1 MPSDKLFVFRLS
13 LLAGMVRSLLDLT
26 GLALLFP
33 ILQILLTPESIKQ
46 NAYLLSFYEYGQY
59 ADHWEFAFWLMMY
72 AFVFF
77 LFKTVV
83 TFFLARFQSRT
94 AYGIAEYIARERF
107 HSYLSMPYVFY
118 LQNNSGVLMRNFLI
132 IPFEYGQRIIIPF
145 IQLANELLLL
155 ILLLTVIIIYKP
167 IMFLA
172 LAVIMTPVIYYY
184 QKRLKHY
191 LNDISVRK
199 DATGKHLF
207 KHSSQSMSLYREIML
222 HNKEDFFESKFRQ
235 GAIELAEL
243 NARIT
248 TINEFSPKMTEL
260 IAVGGIVLV
269 FIISLVIINSNVE
282 FIQFLI
288 LFTLLISR
296 LLPSA
301 NRILLQSSTI
311 RSNEY
316 VFDYLKDL
324 IPFIAKKDEQEVK
337 TAPIIFEERITI
349 KDLTFSYEEHEKP
362 LFTRLNMT
370 IRKGSSIGIIGPSG
384 SGKTTLLHILL
395 RLLREDSGGIYVD
408 NVQLDHANKLSWYS
422 LIGYVPQNINLI
434 DGDFAENIAFGVAAA
449 DIDMERVKRV
459 AELAQLNEFIEK
471 QPDNYRTAIGEG
483 GLKISGGQRQRV
495 GIARAL
501 YHDAQLLIFDEATS
515 ALDVETEEMITESLR
530 VLNTR
535 RMTTIVV
542 AHRLQTLRYCDE
554 IYSIEQGKL
563 SDKMKYSDL

>member
-1 MPSDKLFVFRLS
+1 
-13 LLAGMVRSLLDLT
+13 
-26 GLALLFP
+26 
-33 ILQILLTPESIKQ
+33 
-46 NAYLLSFYEYGQY
+46 
-59 ADHWEFAFWLMMY
+59 
-72 AFVFF
+72 
-77 LFKTVV
+77 
-83 TFFLARFQSRT
+83 
-94 AYGIAEYIARERF
+94 
-107 HSYLSMPYVFY
+107 
-118 LQNNSGVLMRNFLI
+118 
-132 IPFEYGQRIIIPF
+132 
-145 IQLANELLLL
+145 
-155 ILLLTVIIIYKP
+155 
-167 IMFLA
+167 
-172 LAVIMTPVIYYY
+172 
-184 QKRLKHY
+184 
-191 LNDISVRK
+191 
-199 DATGKHLF
+199 
-207 KHSSQSMSLYREIML
+207 
-222 HNKEDFFESKFRQ
+222 
-235 GAIELAEL
+235 
-243 NARIT
+243 
-248 TINEFSPKMTEL
+248 
-260 IAVGGIVLV
+260 
-269 FIISLVIINSNVE
+269 VE

-349 KDLTFSYEEHEKP
+349 KDLTFSYEEHQKP

-459 AELAQLNEFIEK
+459 AELAQLHEFIEK